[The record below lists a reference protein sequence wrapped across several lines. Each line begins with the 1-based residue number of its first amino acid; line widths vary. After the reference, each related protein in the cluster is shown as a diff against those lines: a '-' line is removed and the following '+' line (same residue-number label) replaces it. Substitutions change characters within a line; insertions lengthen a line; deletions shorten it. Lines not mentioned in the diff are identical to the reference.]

1 MCVTRAGKVVSAS
14 KGRARVEFFD
24 GRALDDVDLC
34 VVNAQKGDFV
44 EVFGNLALSVL
55 SPSEARSKKKVWT
68 EVRKAATQ
76 STAGALRI

>member
-1 MCVTRAGKVVSAS
+1 MISAS
-14 KGRARVEFFD
+14 RGRARVEFFD

-55 SPSEARSKKKVWT
+55 TPSEARGKKKAWA
-68 EVRKAATQ
+68 EVRKAAMRAP
-76 STAGALRI
+76 AGAL